1 MRAPFLSLALTVLL
15 TAPAA
20 FAAPTLI
27 AQGTL
32 SASSAGPL
40 ADLSGLTGKLE
51 NGMAANILGGVGSG
65 LAYAGN
71 GLFLA
76 VPDRGPNA
84 TAYNPKIDNTVTWIP
99 RFHTIQMAL
108 TPAAAGSALPFTLT
122 PTLRSTTLLWNAT
135 ALTYGPGNDVGAPAG
150 APSQNSVGKYYFTGR
165 SDAYDRA
172 KTSTHP
178 DNGRFDAEAIQV
190 SNDGRFVFISDEYG
204 PYLYQFDRATGAR
217 VTAFK
222 LPGNLDSPVLSPIGD
237 TEIGENTVGRTANKG
252 MEGLAITPDG
262 RTLVGIMQAA
272 LVQDNAVAAT
282 KKLIRIVTIDIAS
295 GATKEFGYMLT
306 DGTGVS
312 EIIAI
317 NDHEFLLDER
327 DGAGLG
333 DNSAAKVKKVFRID
347 IAGATDITNLYGQ
360 RAVDAAVKKTQFL
373 DLVALLGANGVA
385 ADKVPAKIE
394 GMAFGPDVTIN
405 GTTLHTLFFSNDND
419 FVPDVAGPNVFYVV
433 AFSDA
438 DLPGLVRQQVAPLN

>member
-1 MRAPFLSLALTVLL
+1 MRALFLPLALGLL
-15 TAPAA
+15 AAPAA
-20 FAAPTLI
+20 HAAPTLI

-71 GLFLA
+71 GIFLG

-84 TAYNPKIDNTVTWIP
+84 TVYNAKIDNTVTWIP

-108 TPAAAGSALPFTLT
+108 TPAAAGSALPYTLT
-122 PTLRSTTLLWNAT
+122 PTLRATTLLWNAT
-135 ALTYGPGNDVGAPAG
+135 ALTYGNGADVGAAAG
-150 APSQNSVGKYYFTGR
+150 TPGQNTAAKFFFTGR

-172 KTSTHP
+172 KTAVHP
-178 DNGRFDAEAIQV
+178 ENGRFDPEAIQL
-190 SNDGRFVFISDEYG
+190 SNDGKFLFLSDEYG
-204 PYLYQFDRATGAR
+204 PYVYQFDRVTGAR
-217 VTAFK
+217 VKAFK
-222 LPGNLDSPVLSPIGD
+222 LPGNLDSPILSPLGD

-262 RTLVGIMQAA
+262 KTLVGIMQAA
-272 LVQDNAVAAT
+272 LVQDAAVAAT
-282 KKLIRIVTIDIAS
+282 KKLVRIVTIDIAS

-306 DGTGVS
+306 DGSGIS

-333 DNSAAKVKKVFRID
+333 DNSAAKVKKMFRID
-347 IAGATDITNLYGQ
+347 IANATDITNLYGQ
-360 RAVDAAVKKTQFL
+360 QAVDAAVKKTQFL
-373 DLVALLGANGVA
+373 DLVALLGANGVTP
-385 ADKVPAKIE
+385 DKVPAKIE

-405 GTTLHTLFFSNDND
+405 GAVQHTLFIANDND
-419 FVPDVAGPNVFYVV
+419 FLTDVSGQNTFYVV
-433 AFSDA
+433 AFTDA
-438 DLPGLVRQQVAPLN
+438 DLPGFVRQQVAPLN